1 VVCDA
6 GVGLTPEVDGRT
18 LHVSAGGLS
27 NGLVLLRDDET
38 GTYWNS
44 FTGEGLAGPLA
55 GKTME
60 TFSLKRMRVGEARE
74 KFTRVEL
81 LRSPISAYGRV
92 WSRAVN
98 GLTKGPEGFM
108 PFFFRKSFDRQDP
121 RREELELG
129 LGVVAGGQARFYPAS
144 ELAKRD
150 TPFVDELGGT
160 ALVVDHDEQGLGRVE
175 ALGSADAPFEVW
187 GRWYGFSV
195 SFPACDV
202 WTAPTVATAATPPEL
217 EPASDRAM
225 AMLRA
230 PCDSR

>member
-38 GTYWNS
+38 GSYWNS
-44 FTGEGLAGPLA
+44 FTGEALAGPLA
-55 GKTME
+55 GKSMPA
-60 TFSLKRMRVGEARE
+60 FSLKRMRVSEARA
-74 KFTRVEL
+74 TRPGLEIM
-81 LRSPISAYGRV
+81 RSPISTYGRM
-92 WSRAVN
+92 WSRSVT
-98 GLTKGPEGFM
+98 GLMHTTNGFM
-108 PFFFRKSFDRQDP
+108 PFYFRKSFDKQDA
-121 RREELELG
+121 RRDEFELG

-144 ELAKRD
+144 ELAKRT
-150 TPFVDELGGT
+150 TPFVDELGGV

-175 ALGSADAPFEVW
+175 TLGNSDAAFEVW

-195 SFPACDV
+195 TFPKCDI
-202 WTAPTVATAATPPEL
+202 WSAPTVAHGESPTDLDPVAGR
-217 EPASDRAM
+217 SM
-225 AMLRA
+225 ALLRA